1 MIFKPQT
8 PKSNLLNKISLLQQ
22 KNKNTSKYIKNEKS
36 INKSKLQLSCQKN
49 NSQIKKSRKRKIFDY
64 KKKEMSKKKMFKT
77 SPNNN
82 NKQTKKLQNIT
93 FPKITDQAQ
102 LLNTKTE
109 TTRSPNMNFPSKHS
123 NKINRS
129 NSNTNNTNNNNN
141 NNNNHN
147 NYYTHLSNSKIKKRQ
162 NSIFSQNMNS
172 INMSCPIESFPDQFL
187 SLQCKIGKGSF
198 GEVFLVTDTMTNQD
212 FALKIL
218 NKQELKN
225 NDMIPY
231 AYTERSIMAQ
241 MDHPFIIKLHYAFQ
255 NDKNLFMFMQFAPCG
270 NLSQLINRFTLTE
283 YDIRIYTCQIILALE
298 ELHRHDI
305 LYRDLKP
312 ENVVLD
318 HEGNALITDFGLS
331 KRGIDDNEKATA
343 SFCGSVAYLAPEML
357 NKKGK
362 CKLMIIY

>member
-1 MIFKPQT
+1 
-8 PKSNLLNKISLLQQ
+8 
-22 KNKNTSKYIKNEKS
+22 
-36 INKSKLQLSCQKN
+36 
-49 NSQIKKSRKRKIFDY
+49 
-64 KKKEMSKKKMFKT
+64 MSKKKMFKT
-77 SPNNN
+77 SPNNKY
-82 NKQTKKLQNIT
+82 KQNLQNIT
-93 FPKITDQAQ
+93 LPKINDHSEINSPQ
-102 LLNTKTE
+102 TKVSP
-109 TTRSPNMNFPSKHS
+109 SPNINSSPKHS
-123 NKINRS
+123 KITNRS
-129 NSNTNNTNNNNN
+129 NSNNNIMHTS
-141 NNNNHN
+141 NHDN
-147 NYYTHLSNSKIKKRQ
+147 IYLSNSKIKRKKKSILSQ
-162 NSIFSQNMNS
+162 NSITSN
-172 INMSCPIESFPDQFL
+172 ISCPIESFPDQFL

-231 AYTERSIMAQ
+231 AFCERSIMAQ

-283 YDIRIYTCQIILALE
+283 NDIKIYTCQIILALE
-298 ELHRHDI
+298 ELHSHDI

-331 KRGIDDNEKATA
+331 KRGIDDNDKATA

-362 CKLMIIY
+362 